1 MMNFLNFPFL
11 KRFIPSLIRRA
22 RVFFNKSI
30 FWTEIDGIYYLIN
43 IQEKLDREF
52 YFKKKYEENNF
63 NFISN
68 NKFFEKPFIFV
79 DIGSNLGI
87 YSLSILKNFKNCNKV
102 LAFEPILET
111 YNKFKLNIKKNL
123 REKQIEALNIALS
136 NTNET
141 KKMKSILKNN
151 IMQSARY
158 EISNNGNVDVI
169 SKVFDDLYHYNNSN
183 IFIKCDTEGHEY
195 EVMQGMQKNLKNNKC
210 LIQIEILDRNFSK
223 LNLLLNRLDYKLIKK
238 GLDKDS
244 YFYVK

>member
-1 MMNFLNFPFL
+1 MINFLNFPFI
-11 KRFIPSLIRRA
+11 KRFVPSLIRRA

-63 NFISN
+63 NFIFN
-68 NKFFEKPFIFV
+68 NKFFEKPFIFI

-87 YSLSILKNFKNCNKV
+87 YALTISKNFKNCNKV

-169 SKVFDDLYHYNNSN
+169 SKVFDDLYHYSN
-183 IFIKCDTEGHEY
+183 KNMFVKCDTEGHEY
-195 EVMQGMQKNLKNNKC
+195 EVLQGMQKNLKNNKC
-210 LIQIEILDRNFSK
+210 LIQVEILDRNFSK
-223 LNLLLNRLDYKLIKK
+223 LNLLLNELGYKLIKK